1 MWNGMMDG
9 MGSMMAGM
17 GLFGLLV
24 IVVLVL
30 VAAAAIKYL
39 FFHRRR

>member
-9 MGSMMAGM
+9 MGAMMAGM
-17 GLFGLLV
+17 GVFGLLV
-24 IVVLVL
+24 VIVLVL

-39 FFHRRR
+39 LFDKRR

>member
-1 MWNGMMDG
+1 MSNGMMDG
-9 MGSMMAGM
+9 MGAMMASM
-17 GLFGLLV
+17 GVFGLLV

-39 FFHRRR
+39 FFHKRR